1 MFSPAEV
8 SYSVYTLY
16 KEVEYY
22 VTQPHLNQR
31 FLAHILMHRLVY
43 VKEITSYH
51 LQLIGRKN
59 IISGFFSSILLSVN
73 LEGDSIVQK
82 WGWSPN
88 HEKVSWAL
96 RHM

>member
-43 VKEITSYH
+43 VKEITSIPSSAYWKEKH
-51 LQLIGRKN
+51 HQRVFFLNSVIGKLGRRQYR
-59 IISGFFSSILLSVN
+59 S
-73 LEGDSIVQK
+73 
-82 WGWSPN
+82 
-88 HEKVSWAL
+88 KVGVVTQP
-96 RHM
+96 